1 MIFADNR
8 RGVTL
13 RYAHQTDDNT
23 FIFRNSYIA
32 GYSRKDC
39 PDCYSK

>member
-1 MIFADNR
+1 MIFADNA